1 MANNTLGEWS
11 DGEDDWVFEIDEGVW
26 GNQEDDDDNLIR
38 SINEDEVLN
47 QIHPTLGEF
56 SDGEDDWVFE
66 IDEGAWGN
74 LEDDDDD
81 DNLICCVDED
91 EVLNQAGR
99 GEKRKSDDQDEE
111 PQQDYYE
118 IQTPRERH
126 SKKFGM
132 TATDHIVRF
141 NNGLNDVDLLESQG
155 RIHDIFHHLL
165 EDVTKDMNPNQQ
177 VRFILRSDQLQTPI
191 AIPFLPLEKLT
202 TEKVLSHVEKV
213 IQSNEEF
220 RLNDTVTIDIIHVE
234 MPQGSGKS
242 RVKRDIV
249 NIREYLKKKGSIV
262 PINNKDGFCLA
273 RALAVGIAKIE
284 KDPRY
289 NQIQRSTR
297 HIQLERALDLHQAA
311 NVPLRPCGL
320 NEVNLFQ

>member
-1 MANNTLGEWS
+1 MSNNTLGEWS
-11 DGEDDWVFEIDEGVW
+11 DGEDDWVFEIDESAW
-26 GNQEDDDDNLIR
+26 DNQDDDDLIR

-47 QIHPTLGEF
+47 QTRPTLGEF
-56 SDGEDDWVFE
+56 SDGEDDWIFE
-66 IDEGAWGN
+66 IDESAWDN
-74 LEDDDDD
+74 QDDDD
-81 DNLICCVDED
+81 LIRSINED

-99 GEKRKSDDQDEE
+99 GGKRKSDDQDEE
-111 PQQDYYE
+111 PQHDYYE
-118 IQTPRERH
+118 IQPPRERQ

-132 TATDHIVRF
+132 KAMDHIVRF
-141 NNGLNDVDLLESQG
+141 NNGLNDVDLLESQE

-165 EDVTKDMNPNQQ
+165 EDVTKDMNPNDQ

-242 RVKRDIV
+242 RGKRNIV
-249 NIREYLKKKGSIV
+249 NIREYLKKK
-262 PINNKDGFCLA
+262 
-273 RALAVGIAKIE
+273 
-284 KDPRY
+284 
-289 NQIQRSTR
+289 
-297 HIQLERALDLHQAA
+297 
-311 NVPLRPCGL
+311 
-320 NEVNLFQ
+320 